1 MIELHERKVPSVNPG
16 FHLDTNRDGSFGF
29 SEGHVELDWF
39 QALGIKAVR

>member
-1 MIELHERKVPSVNPG
+1 MIELHECKVPSVNPG

-39 QALGIKAVR
+39 RALGIKAVR